1 MSKLHTWVCLSSKL
15 IKLDHFGF
23 HWHIAWVVK
32 PHNIASN
39 FRNKSNGNG
48 ILESCNTHWNFK
60 SQFPNPRFSIKSTG
74 ATWVLKFQSQF
85 IIQKQNKRFWMCC
98 KLHNS
103 MHYATIKPLTS
114 KNIRQKNK
122 QTKDWKFTSTLCCL
136 SLFKYKAPMAA
147 TNCWLEN
154 KRWHPIEISQNWSS
168 KKATTM
174 CKKLMNKEEL
184 VTRRWWLVISILQN
198 QANYLENA
206 LIIFWNTSILY
217 QKISRSNQEW
227 PKFNYVV

>member
-1 MSKLHTWVCLSSKL
+1 
-15 IKLDHFGF
+15 
-23 HWHIAWVVK
+23 
-32 PHNIASN
+32 
-39 FRNKSNGNG
+39 
-48 ILESCNTHWNFK
+48 
-60 SQFPNPRFSIKSTG
+60 
-74 ATWVLKFQSQF
+74 LKFQSQF